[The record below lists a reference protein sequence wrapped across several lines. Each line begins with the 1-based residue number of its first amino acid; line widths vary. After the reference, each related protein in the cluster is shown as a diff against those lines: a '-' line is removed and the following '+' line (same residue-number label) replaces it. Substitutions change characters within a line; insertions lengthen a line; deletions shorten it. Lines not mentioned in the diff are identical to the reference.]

1 MAESDS
7 SLFSRIN
14 SWNQDRES
22 LIRIRRSYFSAL
34 NSLFHFRESLL
45 RIRQE
50 PLFLKKTAFDRTP
63 LILLRI
69 SSVELCQREHKNKN

>member
-1 MAESDS
+1 
-7 SLFSRIN
+7 
-14 SWNQDRES
+14 
-22 LIRIRRSYFSAL
+22 
-34 NSLFHFRESLL
+34 LFHFRESLL

-69 SSVELCQREHKNKN
+69 SSVELCQRGPYDQELRLWKSHMFHETQLINKYAHIYKRSHM